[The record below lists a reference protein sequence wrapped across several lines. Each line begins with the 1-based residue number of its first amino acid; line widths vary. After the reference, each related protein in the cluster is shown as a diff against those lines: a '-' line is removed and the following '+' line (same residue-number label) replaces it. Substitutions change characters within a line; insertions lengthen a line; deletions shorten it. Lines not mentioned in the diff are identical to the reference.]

1 MTVEEAATES
11 VCSVIITFQRHDMCR
26 VTLQGLLA
34 QQRPVDEIVVID
46 NASTDGTAAM
56 LDEEFP
62 TVTHLRMERN
72 LGPAGALHV
81 GLGYAHERGHRWAW
95 TGSDDYVAKPEALR
109 TLLETAH
116 AIGDDRLGLLACW
129 FDRVSTHFFHN
140 GALWKHRVV
149 QQQWPPL
156 GSPPYQA
163 DIMVFKGTLISLDM
177 VPEIGLPLDR
187 YFLMNEEYEYC
198 LRAKRNGRRHYV
210 LPVPLLRPLEEEP
223 PGRYP
228 PWRGYY
234 QTRNHLAMV
243 LDHRSPIELMW
254 WSIALAKYLVGAI
267 RGGDRVGERIRL
279 RLLGAWHGLRGVTG
293 RTLDPAKW
301 AARPAVPSA
310 GSAAGSSEG

>member
-1 MTVEEAATES
+1 MKIEASGRET
-11 VCSVIITFQRHDMCR
+11 VCSVIITFQRRDMCR
-26 VTLQGLLA
+26 TTLQHLLA
-34 QQRPVDEIVVID
+34 QERPVDEIVVID

-62 TVTHLRMERN
+62 MVTHLRMERN
-72 LGPAGALHV
+72 VGPAGALNV
-81 GLGYAHERGHRWAW
+81 GLGYAHQRGHRWAW

-109 TLLETAH
+109 TLLDTAH
-116 AIGDDRLGLLACW
+116 AINDDRLGLLACW
-129 FDRVSTHFFHN
+129 FDRVSTHYFHN

-149 QQQWPPL
+149 QQHWPPE

-198 LRAKRNGRRHYV
+198 LRAKRAGRRHYV
-210 LPVPLLRPLEEEP
+210 LPVALLRPLEPEP

-243 LDHRSPIELMW
+243 LDHRDPLEFMW
-254 WSIALAKYLVGAI
+254 WSIYLAKYLIGAI
-267 RGGDRVGERIRL
+267 GTRDRVGERVRL

-301 AARPAVPSA
+301 AKPLSTPSA
-310 GSAAGSSEG
+310 GGTRS